1 MSVNWRSVMKS
12 RSGAGARR
20 KSLSSLA
27 SCDGIVAVVA
37 VFYEC
42 FRNSMRDRRVSD
54 DEKVVETSVGLSVL
68 G

>member
-1 MSVNWRSVMKS
+1 VNWRSVTKS

-37 VFYEC
+37 MC
-42 FRNSMRDRRVSD
+42 RDSFWICVRDWRVSD
-54 DEKVVETSVGLSVL
+54 DERVVQTA
-68 G
+68 